1 MAHRFQRSIQTWRA
15 PPNWS
20 LRDWF
25 EELKAEGIAAT
36 WEAEQKLD
44 PARGVPLDAFV
55 QQRVWTR
62 TLNRYRR
69 EWAYAPHCGSRLEG
83 SNDGDVAIDEG
94 FSSIEDSESL
104 QTCLRRLPDPQ
115 RRLIEG
121 IFWEEKTE
129 VEVAGI
135 LCLTQSGIS
144 RRKQRILEQ
153 LRRWLGRTDK
163 EKTDCAKRLKS

>member
-1 MAHRFQRSIQTWRA
+1 MACAAELVAER
-15 PPNWS
+15 
-20 LRDWF
+20 LV

-36 WEAEQKLD
+36 WEAERDFD

-69 EWAYAPHCGSRLEG
+69 EWAYVVATAEAGWKAAMTAMSRLTKAFLPSRTLSHCKPVCAG
-83 SNDGDVAIDEG
+83 CPTRNVASLKESSGKRRLRSKSPG
-94 FSSIEDSESL
+94 FS
-104 QTCLRRLPDPQ
+104 
-115 RRLIEG
+115 
-121 IFWEEKTE
+121 
-129 VEVAGI
+129 
-135 LCLTQSGIS
+135 CLTQSGIS

-163 EKTDCAKRLKS
+163 EKN

>member
-36 WEAEQKLD
+36 WEARARLRPGTRSSPGRVRPAAGLD
-44 PARGVPLDAFV
+44 PYSQSLPAGMGL
-55 QQRVWTR
+55 
-62 TLNRYRR
+62 RR
-69 EWAYAPHCGSRLEG
+69 RHCGSRLEG

-115 RRLIEG
+115 LRLIEG

-163 EKTDCAKRLKS
+163 EKTDCAKD